1 MIVRFFK
8 TGTSN
13 GESAMRYLMRATDH
27 AGNTRPEV
35 PEVLEG
41 SPEETLAIINNIG
54 RVHKFASGCL
64 AFRPEEK
71 PNKAQLFNI
80 LDQFKAVVAPGLAPE
95 QFNALFVLHHEAPDP
110 KTGQSG
116 FHVHF
121 LLPMTLLGGVN
132 AKGKR
137 LAGKRWNPHPPGKQT
152 IEVMSLF
159 TQITND
165 EQGWQAVQEKPTRVG
180 MDSLWRKAT
189 HLDQKRKIE
198 ILHTAVLKAIKGEH
212 VHNRQ
217 ELMTFMEDE
226 LGLTVTRASEKTVSV
241 KFPGAHKAV
250 RLRGAAYEYSAD
262 YKKITSQSKTDGGQ
276 ADINQ
281 AKDRLAELLRQ
292 RAQHITDTPKTTK
305 RKEQVYGKQSN
316 NRRPTAGPKK
326 ANARGGLPPHGASK
340 HPHGAHQHPHVT
352 GSLERNLLQAS
363 GGQWGDSHGWNHPKN
378 GKGLGDAPDQPQQVV
393 QLRQD
398 ARESGARTGRQWW
411 GGRTIA
417 TFSPSAEIDEQI
429 RALSIQLNDCPLGSL
444 EAIAITDQI
453 NALQGIK
460 QSQYGAPSPAKKFK
474 PK

>member
-1 MIVRFFK
+1 
-8 TGTSN
+8 
-13 GESAMRYLMRATDH
+13 
-27 AGNTRPEV
+27 
-35 PEVLEG
+35 
-41 SPEETLAIINNIG
+41 
-54 RVHKFASGCL
+54 
-64 AFRPEEK
+64 
-71 PNKAQLFNI
+71 
-80 LDQFKAVVAPGLAPE
+80 
-95 QFNALFVLHHEAPDP
+95 
-110 KTGQSG
+110 
-116 FHVHF
+116 
-121 LLPMTLLGGVN
+121 MTLLGGVN

-159 TQITND
+159 TQITNH
-165 EQGWQAVQEKPTRVG
+165 EQGWQPVQEKPTRVG
-180 MDSLWRKAT
+180 MDSLWRKVT

-198 ILHTAVLKAIKGEH
+198 VLHAEVLKAIKDAQ

-241 KFPGAHKAV
+241 RFPGTHKAV

-262 YKKITSQSKTDGGQ
+262 YKQITSHSKAEAEQPNID
-276 ADINQ
+276 Q
-281 AKDRLAELLRQ
+281 AKERLAELLRQ

-316 NRRPTAGPKK
+316 NRRSAAGPEKV
-326 ANARGGLPPHGASK
+326 NARGGLPPFGASE
-340 HPHGAHQHPHVT
+340 HPHRSHQHPHVT
-352 GSLERNLLQAS
+352 GRLERNLLQTS
-363 GGQWGDSHGWNHPKN
+363 GGQWSDSHGWNHPKN
-378 GKGLGDAPDQPQQVV
+378 GKGPGDAPNQPQQVD

-411 GGRTIA
+411 GGRTLA

-444 EAIAITDQI
+444 EAKAISDQL
-453 NALQGIK
+453 NVLQGVK

-474 PK
+474 PR